1 VASPGKED
9 QSMPLNTQPL
19 AENFGASITGVDLSK
34 ELDEQLFNEIAD
46 LFIKKQVLV
55 FRNQHIEPHHQVAF
69 SGRFGPFEMLFDEDQ
84 RVPGFPEVA
93 ILSNEKVDGK
103 FIGVVAAG
111 DFWHSDQ
118 STRQEPSLATFL
130 YAHKLPKQGGD
141 TEFADMHGAYENL
154 PDEIKRRIEG
164 RMGIHQHTKVGN
176 PRVEVTR
183 EGAEDYYK
191 RSAIPN
197 VLHPLVRV
205 HPVSGRKGLYC
216 SPRFTVGIDGMDD
229 AEAQPL
235 LDTLFA
241 YQIAPGNT
249 YRHKWSLGDFVMWD
263 NRSLN
268 HQACGGYAM
277 DDIRL
282 LHRTSVRGDQPF

>member
-1 VASPGKED
+1 
-9 QSMPLNTQPL
+9 M
-19 AENFGASITGVDLSK
+19 DLSK
-34 ELDEQLFNEIAD
+34 DIDEGLFDEIVD
-46 LFIKKQVLV
+46 VFVKKQVLV
-55 FRNQHIEPHHQVAF
+55 FRDQHIEPQQQVAF
-69 SGRFGPFEMLFDEDQ
+69 SQRFGPLEMLYDEDQ

-118 STRQEPSLATFL
+118 SYRRETSLATFL
-130 YAHKLPKQGGD
+130 YAHKLPKHGGD
-141 TEFADMHGAYENL
+141 TEFADMHGAYESL
-154 PDEIKRRIEG
+154 PDDIKKRIDG
-164 RMGIHQHTKVGN
+164 RMGIHQRSKLGN
-176 PRVEVTR
+176 PRVAVTR
-183 EGAEDYYK
+183 EGGEEYYK
-191 RSAIPN
+191 RRAVKN
-197 VLHPLVRV
+197 LVHPIVRT
-205 HPVSGRKGLYC
+205 HPVSGRKGLYV

-241 YQIAPGNT
+241 YQTAPGNV

-263 NRSLN
+263 NRSVN

-282 LHRTSVRGDQPF
+282 LHRTSTQGDQPF